1 MMMEWDPR
9 VLLGVALFL
18 LLIGVLLPLLE
29 VLQILESTFFWNF
42 LAFGASFLGLM
53 LGIIGSVSYMVRRKG
68 KNK

>member
-9 VLLGVALFL
+9 VLLGVGVFL

-42 LAFGASFLGLM
+42 LAFGASMLGLL
-53 LGIIGSVSYMVRRKG
+53 LGIVGSVSYMVRHKH
-68 KNK
+68 K

>member
-9 VLLGVALFL
+9 VLLGVGVFL

-42 LAFGASFLGLM
+42 LAFGASMLGLL
-53 LGIIGSVSYMVRRKG
+53 LGIVGSVSYIIRHKG
-68 KNK
+68 K

>member
-9 VLLGVALFL
+9 VLLGVGVFL

-42 LAFGASFLGLM
+42 LAFGASFFGLM
-53 LGIIGSVSYMVRRKG
+53 LGIVGSVSYLMRNKG
-68 KNK
+68 KYK